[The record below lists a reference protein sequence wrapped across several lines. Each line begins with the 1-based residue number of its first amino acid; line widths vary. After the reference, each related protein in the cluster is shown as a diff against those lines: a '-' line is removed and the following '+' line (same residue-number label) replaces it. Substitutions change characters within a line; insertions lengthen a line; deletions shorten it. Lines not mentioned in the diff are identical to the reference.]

1 MSRLRLAL
9 LPCLASLLVACGD
22 NGDSSSEENQPG
34 ADAVLITTETARTET
49 VEILERTIGRITSR
63 TTPNI
68 ASEVSGQITDV
79 HVDAGDRVERGELL
93 LEIDPEPYQ
102 LARAS
107 AATEIRRLEVS
118 IRNQERELVRNR
130 ELLED
135 GFVTQSTVDGLESE
149 LEASREQLQA
159 AQVQLDS
166 AERDLRKTRIEAPV
180 DAEVDERNVS
190 DGDYVAVGEALF
202 RLLSQDLLQVRL
214 PYPETASQRL
224 ETGQI
229 ARMRAPLSGDQEVG
243 GTIRELRPG
252 LMGGSRTVEAI
263 VNIEN
268 PGGWR
273 EGGSVNADVVVI
285 SRDGVVVPTA
295 AIVQRPAG
303 EVVYVIE
310 DNKAHAR
317 EVEVGRR
324 GRDRTEILDGVDDGD
339 AVAVDGAG
347 FLSDGAKVRI
357 ADDDDEVDE
366 ADDADA
372 TR

>member
-1 MSRLRLAL
+1 MSRLRLPFLLSLAL
-9 LPCLASLLVACGD
+9 LLVACSD
-22 NGDSSSEENQPG
+22 NGDDNGDEDRPG
-34 ADAVLITTETARTET
+34 ADAALITTETAQTET

-68 ASEVSGQITDV
+68 ASEVSGQIIAV
-79 HVDAGDRVERGELL
+79 HVDAGDRVERGALL

-135 GFVTQSTVDGLESE
+135 GFVTQSTVDNLETE
-149 LEASREQLQA
+149 LEASREQLGA
-159 AQVQLDS
+159 AQVQLDT

-180 DAEVDERNVS
+180 DAEVDERHVS
-190 DGDYVAVGEALF
+190 DGDYVAVGETLF
-202 RLLSQDLLQVRL
+202 RLISQDLLQIRL
-214 PYPETASQRL
+214 PYPETVSQRL
-224 ETGQI
+224 ETGQR
-229 ARMRAPLSGDQEVG
+229 ARMRAPLSGDSEVE

-252 LMGGSRTVEAI
+252 LTGSSRTVEAI
-263 VNIEN
+263 VNVEN

-285 SRDGVVVPTA
+285 SRDGVVVPTS
-295 AIVQRPAG
+295 AIVQRPVG

-310 DNKAHAR
+310 DDVAHAR

-324 GRDRTEILDGVDDGD
+324 GRDRTEIVDGVEDGET
-339 AVAVDGAG
+339 VAVDGAG
-347 FLSDGAKVRI
+347 FLSDGADVRI
-357 ADDDDEVDE
+357 GDGDDEVDTQE
-366 ADDADA
+366 
-372 TR
+372 